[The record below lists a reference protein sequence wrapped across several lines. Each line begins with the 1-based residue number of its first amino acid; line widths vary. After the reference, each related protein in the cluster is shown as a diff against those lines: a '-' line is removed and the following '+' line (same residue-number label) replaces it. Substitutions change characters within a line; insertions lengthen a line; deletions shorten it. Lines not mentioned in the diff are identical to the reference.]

1 MGVLMTMNNTVVEYI
16 INNWSQILS
25 LTVEHIY
32 ITSIAMG
39 LAILVSVPLGIFL
52 TRFSRLDSL
61 VIGAV
66 GVLQTIP
73 SLALL
78 AVMIPFLGV
87 GFKPAVVAL
96 FLYALLPIV
105 RNTYLGVK
113 EVTPELVKAARGMGM
128 TRFQILIK
136 VQIPIALPVI
146 IGGIRTSTV
155 ICIGTATIAAL
166 IGAGGLGS
174 LIYRG
179 LQQFRTE
186 YIITGAL
193 FSALLAMS
201 LDYGMGAIEYLITS
215 RGLKHHQGG

>member
-1 MGVLMTMNNTVVEYI
+1 MGVLMTMTNAVVEYI

-25 LTVEHIY
+25 LTVEHIH

-39 LAILVSVPLGIFL
+39 LAILVSVPLGIFI

-113 EVTPELVKAARGMGM
+113 EVTPVLVKAARGMGM

-215 RGLKHHQGG
+215 KGLRHNQ

>member
-1 MGVLMTMNNTVVEYI
+1 MTMNNTVVEYI

-179 LQQFRTE
+179 LQQYRTE

>member
-215 RGLKHHQGG
+215 RGLRHHQ